1 MRLERRLLYRSGFW
15 EIARPRHPLT
25 AGHIL
30 IRLSDP
36 STEFAQASASDWLF
50 CHNLVRAALHDV
62 LGATRFA
69 VMFAHRWHP
78 LGSAIGEPVAESSTP
93 TFHLFGRWDGET
105 TTPGAQLSLPAHRRL
120 GEPDHP
126 LEATDAAVREALR
139 RSRSDAAVSSG
150 PQVGD
155 AVVPASGS
163 SPLASDSRPL
173 ASHPGPLARAVQTGP
188 RHTVI
193 EAVRPVA
200 SVREILP
207 AELLAMGAVLAELPL
222 GGGISGFSCLALES
236 ETAGTPL
243 RVHALGRSA
252 AEVVNP
258 LEDLLRS
265 PEVSLA
271 LL

>member
-1 MRLERRLLYRSGFW
+1 MGLERRLLYRSGFW

-36 STEFAQASASDWLF
+36 ATEFAHASATDWLF

-62 LGATRFA
+62 LGATRYA

-120 GEPDHP
+120 GEPDH

-139 RSRSDAAVSSG
+139 RRRPEAAMSSEPG
-150 PQVGD
+150 AGD
-155 AVVPASGS
+155 AVEPSTI
-163 SPLASDSRPL
+163 
-173 ASHPGPLARAVQTGP
+173 PGPLVRAVQAGP
-188 RHTVI
+188 HHTVI
-193 EAVRPVA
+193 EPVRAVA
-200 SVREILP
+200 LVRDVLP
-207 AELLAMGAVLAELPL
+207 AELLAMAAALAELPL
-222 GGGISGFSCLALES
+222 SGGLSGFSCLALES
-236 ETAGTPL
+236 ETAGSPL

-252 AEVVNP
+252 AEEANP
-258 LEDLLRS
+258 LEALMSS

>member
-1 MRLERRLLYRSGFW
+1 MTLERRLLYRSAFW

-36 STEFAQASASDWLF
+36 STEFGLASASDWLF
-50 CHNLVRAALHDV
+50 CHNLARAALRDV
-62 LGATRFA
+62 LGATRHA

-93 TFHLFGRWDGET
+93 TFHLFGRWDGES
-105 TTPGAQLSLPAHRRL
+105 TTPGAQLSLPAHHRR
-120 GEPDHP
+120 GEPDHR
-126 LEATDAAVREALR
+126 LEAIDAAVREALR
-139 RSRSDAAVSSG
+139 LNRPTSMVSSG
-150 PQVGD
+150 HDVSHGVEPS
-155 AVVPASGS
+155 AESGS
-163 SPLASDSRPL
+163 LVRT
-173 ASHPGPLARAVQTGP
+173 VQAGTH
-188 RHTVI
+188 HTVI
-193 EAVRPVA
+193 EPTRAVTA
-200 SVREILP
+200 IREIR
-207 AELLAMGAVLAELPL
+207 ASELLAIAASLAELPL
-222 GGGISGFSCLALES
+222 TGGLSGFSCLALEPK
-236 ETAGTPL
+236 TADAPI

-252 AEVVNP
+252 AETTNP

>member
-1 MRLERRLLYRSGFW
+1 MGLERRLLYRSGFW

-93 TFHLFGRWDGET
+93 TFHVFGRWDGET

-139 RSRSDAAVSSG
+139 RSRSEAAVSSE
-150 PQVGD
+150 PQPGD
-155 AVVPASGS
+155 AVVPVSDLSPGS
-163 SPLASDSRPL
+163 AESR
-173 ASHPGPLARAVQTGP
+173 PLARAVQTGP

-193 EAVRPVA
+193 EPVRAVA
-200 SVREILP
+200 SVRGILP
-207 AELLAMGAVLAELPL
+207 EELLAMAAALAELPL
-222 GGGISGFSCLALES
+222 GGGLSGFSCLALES
-236 ETAGTPL
+236 ESAGTPL

-252 AEVVNP
+252 AEEVNP

>member
-1 MRLERRLLYRSGFW
+1 MGLERRLLYRSGFW

-62 LGATRFA
+62 LGATRSA

-105 TTPGAQLSLPAHRRL
+105 TTPGAQLSLPAHRRV
-120 GEPDHP
+120 GEPDHH
-126 LEATDAAVREALR
+126 LEVTDAAVREALR
-139 RSRSDAAVSSG
+139 RSRPEAAVSSG
-150 PQVGD
+150 PQAGD
-155 AVVPASGS
+155 AVEPSTV
-163 SPLASDSRPL
+163 
-173 ASHPGPLARAVQTGP
+173 PGPLVRALQAGP
-188 RHTVI
+188 GHTVI
-193 EAVRPVA
+193 EPVRAVA
-200 SVREILP
+200 SVGEILA
-207 AELLAMGAVLAELPL
+207 AELLAMGTALTELPL
-222 GGGISGFSCLALES
+222 TGGLSGFSCVALES
-236 ETAGTPL
+236 ETTGTPL

-252 AEVVNP
+252 AETVNP

>member
-1 MRLERRLLYRSGFW
+1 MRMERRLLYRSGFW

-139 RSRSDAAVSSG
+139 RSRSESAVSSG
-150 PQVGD
+150 PQAGD
-155 AVVPASGS
+155 AVVPVSDLGP
-163 SPLASDSRPL
+163 PL
-173 ASHPGPLARAVQTGP
+173 SHSVSLARAVQTGP

-193 EAVRPVA
+193 EAVRSVA

-222 GGGISGFSCLALES
+222 GGGLSGFSCLALES

-252 AEVVNP
+252 AEEVNP

>member
-1 MRLERRLLYRSGFW
+1 MGLERRLLYRSGFW

-50 CHNLVRAALHDV
+50 CHNLVRTALQDV
-62 LGATRFA
+62 LGATRFS

-105 TTPGAQLSLPAHRRL
+105 TTPGAQLSLPAHRRV
-120 GEPDHP
+120 GEPEHT
-126 LEATDAAVREALR
+126 LEATDTAVREALR
-139 RSRSDAAVSSG
+139 LSRPEASVGSEPGAGAAVERSSE
-150 PQVGD
+150 
-155 AVVPASGS
+155 VVPASD
-163 SPLASDSRPL
+163 A
-173 ASHPGPLARAVQTGP
+173 GPLVRTMETGP

-193 EAVRPVA
+193 EPVRAVA
-200 SVREILP
+200 NVRDILP
-207 AELLAMGAVLAELPL
+207 AELLAMAGALAALPL
-222 GGGISGFSCLALES
+222 SGGLSGFSCLALES
-236 ETAGTPL
+236 ETAGAPL

-252 AEVVNP
+252 AEDANP
-258 LEDLLRS
+258 MEDLFRS

>member
-50 CHNLVRAALHDV
+50 CHNLVRAALHEV

-139 RSRSDAAVSSG
+139 RSRSEAAVSSG
-150 PQVGD
+150 PQAGD
-155 AVVPASGS
+155 AVVR
-163 SPLASDSRPL
+163 ASDSGPPSSHS
-173 ASHPGPLARAVQTGP
+173 ASLARAVQTGP

-193 EAVRPVA
+193 EPVRPVA

-222 GGGISGFSCLALES
+222 GGGLSGFSCLALES

>member
-139 RSRSDAAVSSG
+139 RSRSEAAVSSG
-150 PQVGD
+150 PQAGD
-155 AVVPASGS
+155 AVVPASDVG
-163 SPLASDSRPL
+163 PPP
-173 ASHPGPLARAVQTGP
+173 SHPGPLARTVQTGP

-193 EAVRPVA
+193 EPVRPVA

-207 AELLAMGAVLAELPL
+207 AELLAMGAALAELPL
-222 GGGISGFSCLALES
+222 GGGLSGFSCLALES

-258 LEDLLRS
+258 MEDLLRS

>member
-1 MRLERRLLYRSGFW
+1 MGLERRLLYRSGFW

-105 TTPGAQLSLPAHRRL
+105 TTPGAQLSLPAHHRV
-120 GEPDHP
+120 GEPEHT
-126 LEATDAAVREALR
+126 LATTDAAVREALR
-139 RSRSDAAVSSG
+139 LSRPKASVSSG
-150 PQVGD
+150 SESGA
-155 AVVPASGS
+155 AVERSFEVEPFSNPGS
-163 SPLASDSRPL
+163 LV
-173 ASHPGPLARAVQTGP
+173 RAVETGP

-193 EAVRPVA
+193 EPVRAVA
-200 SVREILP
+200 NVRDIQP
-207 AELLAMGAVLAELPL
+207 AELLAMAATLGALPL
-222 GGGISGFSCLALES
+222 TGGLSGFSCLALES
-236 ETAGTPL
+236 ERPGSPL
-243 RVHALGRSA
+243 RVHALSRSA
-252 AEVVNP
+252 AEDVNP
-258 LEDLLRS
+258 MVDLLRS

>member
-1 MRLERRLLYRSGFW
+1 MGLERRLLYRSGFW

-36 STEFAQASASDWLF
+36 STEFMQASASDWLF
-50 CHNLVRAALHDV
+50 CHNLVRAALRDV
-62 LGATRFA
+62 LGATRCA

-93 TFHLFGRWDGET
+93 TFHLFGRWDEET
-105 TTPGAQLSLPAHRRL
+105 TTPAAQLSLPAHRRV
-120 GEPDHP
+120 GEPDHH
-126 LEATDAAVREALR
+126 LEATDAAIREALR
-139 RSRSDAAVSSG
+139 LNRAEAHVSSEPG
-150 PQVGD
+150 AG
-155 AVVPASGS
+155 AVVEPFAGS
-163 SPLASDSRPL
+163 
-173 ASHPGPLARAVQTGP
+173 GPLVQAVAAGP

-193 EAVRPVA
+193 EPVRAVA
-200 SVREILP
+200 SVQEILP
-207 AELLAMGAVLAELPL
+207 AELLAMAATLGTLPL
-222 GGGISGFSCLALES
+222 TGGLSGFSCLALES
-236 ETAGTPL
+236 AKTGTPL

-252 AEVVNP
+252 AETVNP

>member
-1 MRLERRLLYRSGFW
+1 MGLERRLLYRSGFW

-62 LGATRFA
+62 LGANRYA

-105 TTPGAQLSLPAHRRL
+105 TTPGAQLSLPAHRRP
-120 GEPDHP
+120 GEPDHD

-139 RSRSDAAVSSG
+139 RRRPEAAVSSG
-150 PQVGD
+150 PVAGG
-155 AVVPASGS
+155 AVEPSIV
-163 SPLASDSRPL
+163 
-173 ASHPGPLARAVQTGP
+173 PGPLVRAVHAGP
-188 RHTVI
+188 RHTVF
-193 EAVRPVA
+193 EPVRAVA

-207 AELLAMGAVLAELPL
+207 AELLAMGATLAELPL
-222 GGGISGFSCLALES
+222 NGGLSGFSCLALDS

-258 LEDLLRS
+258 LENLLRL

>member
-1 MRLERRLLYRSGFW
+1 MGLERRLLYRSGFW

-62 LGATRFA
+62 LGSTRCA

-93 TFHLFGRWDGET
+93 TFHFFGRWDGET
-105 TTPGAQLSLPAHRRL
+105 TTPGLQLSLPAHRRF
-120 GEPDHP
+120 GEPDHD
-126 LEATDAAVREALR
+126 LEATDAAIREALQR
-139 RSRSDAAVSSG
+139 RRPEVAVSSLPG
-150 PQVGD
+150 ART
-155 AVVPASGS
+155 AVEPS
-163 SPLASDSRPL
+163 SDV
-173 ASHPGPLARAVQTGP
+173 GPLVRAVETGP
-188 RHTVI
+188 RRTVI
-193 EAVRPVA
+193 EPVRSVA
-200 SVREILP
+200 SVGDILP
-207 AELLAMGAVLAELPL
+207 AELLAMGSVLAGLPMT
-222 GGGISGFSCLALES
+222 GGLSGFSCVALES
-236 ETAGTPL
+236 ETTGTPL

-252 AEVVNP
+252 AEDVNP
-258 LEDLLRS
+258 MEDLLRS

>member
-50 CHNLVRAALHDV
+50 CHNLVRAALHEV
-62 LGATRFA
+62 LGATRCA

-105 TTPGAQLSLPAHRRL
+105 TTPGAQLSLPAHRRA
-120 GEPDHP
+120 GEPGHD

-139 RSRSDAAVSSG
+139 LSRPEIYASSG
-150 PQVGD
+150 PGAGA
-155 AVVPASGS
+155 AVEPFFGS
-163 SPLASDSRPL
+163 DPLV
-173 ASHPGPLARAVQTGP
+173 RAVETGP

-193 EAVRPVA
+193 EPVRAVG

-207 AELLAMGAVLAELPL
+207 AELLAMAGALTALPVS
-222 GGGISGFSCLALES
+222 GGLSGFSCLALES
-236 ETAGTPL
+236 DSAGTPL

-252 AEVVNP
+252 AEDVNP

>member
-1 MRLERRLLYRSGFW
+1 MGLERRLLYRSGFW
-15 EIARPRHPLT
+15 EIARPRHPFT

-93 TFHLFGRWDGET
+93 SFHLFGRWDGET
-105 TTPGAQLSLPAHRRL
+105 TTPGAQLSLPAHHRV
-120 GEPDHP
+120 GEPEHN
-126 LEATDAAVREALR
+126 LATTDAAVREALR
-139 RSRSDAAVSSG
+139 LSRPEASVSSEPWAGAAVERSFEVE
-150 PQVGD
+150 PF
-155 AVVPASGS
+155 
-163 SPLASDSRPL
+163 SDT
-173 ASHPGPLARAVQTGP
+173 GPLVRTVKTGP
-188 RHTVI
+188 VHTLI
-193 EAVRPVA
+193 EPVRTVPN
-200 SVREILP
+200 VRDIQP
-207 AELLAMGAVLAELPL
+207 AELLAMAAALASLPL
-222 GGGISGFSCLALES
+222 SGGLSGFSCLALES
-236 ETAGTPL
+236 ETGDTPL

-252 AEVVNP
+252 AEDVNP
-258 LEDLLRS
+258 MEDLFRL